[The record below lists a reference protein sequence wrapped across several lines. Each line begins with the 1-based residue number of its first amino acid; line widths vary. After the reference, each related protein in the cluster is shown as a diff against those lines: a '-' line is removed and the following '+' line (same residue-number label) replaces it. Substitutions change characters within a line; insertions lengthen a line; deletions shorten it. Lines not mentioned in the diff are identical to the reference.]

1 MRLAPLSGAVGMIV
15 DGLDLGALTDAQA
28 ASLDDA
34 WNDHGLLVFRD
45 QELDEAG
52 HVRLAQQLGEI
63 DVNRFFASVDGY
75 DMIADVRKEPTDEL
89 NIGGGWH
96 TDHTY
101 DPEPARGSILV
112 AREVPPVGGGTRF
125 LSTELAWRTL
135 PDDLKDRVAGLDAVH
150 SSEHI
155 FGEDSNYAKQMGERF
170 GNQRLTNRSIHPVVI
185 AHPATGAPN
194 LYVNAAF
201 TIELIGLE
209 PQESSDLLTTLFKH
223 IATVEHAH
231 EFDWAPGSV
240 AMWDNRSTWHWAL
253 NDYQGH
259 RRVMHRI
266 TLAGDALERAA
277 LSQPV

>member
-1 MRLAPLSGAVGMIV
+1 MKLAPLSEAVGMV
-15 DGLDLGALTDAQA
+15 VSGLQLGSLSDVQADLVN
-28 ASLDDA
+28 DA
-34 WNDHGLLVFRD
+34 WAEHGLLVFRD
-45 QELDEAG
+45 QELTSDG
-52 HVRLAQQLGEI
+52 HVRLAEQLGQI

-75 DMIADVRKEPTDEL
+75 DMIADVRKEATDEL

-96 TDHTY
+96 TDHSY

-112 AREVPPVGGGTRF
+112 ARELPPVGGATRF

-135 PDDLKDRVAGLDAVH
+135 PEELKERVAGLDAVH

-170 GNQRLTNRSIHPVVI
+170 GNRTLTNRSVHPVVI
-185 AHPATGAPN
+185 AHPVTGTPS

-201 TIELIGLE
+201 TTELIGLDAE
-209 PQESSDLLTTLFKH
+209 DSGVLLMTLFKH
-223 IATVEHAH
+223 IAKVEHAH

-266 TLAGDALERAA
+266 TLAGDALDRAP
-277 LSQPV
+277 LGQPA